1 MKKSVISIENS
12 LNLKPCEQSGSW
24 YAWLVCLSASLFFFY
39 EFIQMNMFN
48 AISVQLMQSF
58 HIKAT
63 ELGELSCFY
72 FISNVIFL
80 FPAGILLDRYS
91 TRKIILSSLSIC
103 ILGVFLFALTKSV
116 FWASIFRFLMGIGSA
131 FCFLSVMRLATR
143 WFSSARLALVT
154 GIIVTMAMLGGMTA
168 QTPLTLLAESMNWRR
183 ALLIDAIFG
192 ISIFAIIASVVKD
205 FPSNDREYYQLE
217 RQQVDEIGYW
227 ESARLVFL
235 KSQNWLGGIY
245 TCLMNLP
252 ISLLGGVW
260 GVLYLVDAHQVTKLD
275 ATYVISMLFLGTVIG
290 GPTVG
295 FLSDKISLRRLPML
309 IGAILSLVLILI
321 IMCGPYLSFPALL
334 FLFFS
339 IGLTTSTQVIGYP
352 VVAES
357 SIPAITAMS
366 VSVVSIT
373 TMMGQAVSQ
382 PLFGR
387 LMDLQ
392 VVYFQHF
399 SANYRA
405 SDFQWAMLMLPIGFF
420 VAFIAAFCL
429 RETYCRS
436 HD

>member
-1 MKKSVISIENS
+1 MKKPVISLENP
-12 LNLKPCEQSGSW
+12 LNLQLYERSGSW
-24 YAWLVCLSASLFFFY
+24 RAWLICLSASLFFFY
-39 EFIQMNMFN
+39 EFVQMNMFN
-48 AISVQLMQSF
+48 AISAQLIQSF

-80 FPAGILLDRYS
+80 FPAGILLDRHS

-103 ILGVFLFALTKSV
+103 ILGVFLFALTKSM
-116 FWASIFRFLMGIGSA
+116 FWAFIFRFLMGVGSA
-131 FCFLSVMRLATR
+131 FCFLSVIRLATR

-154 GIIVTMAMLGGMTA
+154 GIIVTIAMLGGMVA
-168 QTPLTLLAESMNWRR
+168 QTPLTLLVEVMNWRR
-183 ALLIDAIFG
+183 ALLIDAVFG
-192 ISIFAIIASVVKD
+192 ILIFAIIASVVKD
-205 FPSNDREYYQLE
+205 FPSDDCEYHRLE
-217 RQQVDEIGYW
+217 RQKVDEIGYW
-227 ESARLVFL
+227 RSVGLAFL
-235 KSQNWLGGIY
+235 KLQNWLGGVY

-252 ISLLGGVW
+252 LSLLGGIW
-260 GVLYLVDAHQVTKLD
+260 GVLYLVDAHQVAKID

-290 GPTVG
+290 GPAVG

-309 IGAILSLVLILI
+309 TGAILSLVLILI
-321 IMCGPYLSFPALL
+321 IMLGPHLSFSVLL

-357 SIPAITAMS
+357 SVPEITAMS

-373 TMMGQAVSQ
+373 TMMGQAVFQ

-392 VVYFQHF
+392 VVCFQHF
-399 SANYRA
+399 SQNYRA
-405 SDFQWAMLMLPIGFF
+405 SDFQWAMLILPIGFF
-420 VAFIAAFCL
+420 VAFIAAFFL

-436 HD
+436 HN

>member
-1 MKKSVISIENS
+1 MKESVISTENS

-48 AISVQLMQSF
+48 AISTQLIQAF

-80 FPAGILLDRYS
+80 FPAGILLDRHS

-103 ILGVFLFALTKSV
+103 ILGIFLFSSTKSV

-154 GIIVTMAMLGGMTA
+154 GIIVTTAMLGGIAA
-168 QTPLTLLAESMNWRR
+168 QTPLTLLVEAMNWRR

-192 ISIFAIIASVVKD
+192 ILIFAIIASVVKD
-205 FPSNDREYYQLE
+205 FPSSYCERHQLE
-217 RQQVDEIGYW
+217 RQKVDEIGYW
-227 ESARLVFL
+227 KSVGLAFL
-235 KSQNWLGGIY
+235 KLQNWLGGIY

-252 ISLLGGVW
+252 LSLLGGVW
-260 GVLYLVDAHQVTKLD
+260 GILYLVDVYQVEKLD
-275 ATYVISMLFLGTVIG
+275 ATYVVSILFLGTVIG
-290 GPTVG
+290 GPAVG
-295 FLSDKISLRRLPML
+295 FLSDKIGLRRLPML
-309 IGAILSLVLILI
+309 IGAILSLILILI
-321 IMCGPYLSFPALL
+321 IMWEPHLSFAALL

-357 SIPAITAMS
+357 SISAITAMS

-373 TMMGQAVSQ
+373 TMMGQAFFQ

-387 LMDLQ
+387 LMDLRA
-392 VVYFQHF
+392 VYFHHF
-399 SANYRA
+399 SSNYGA
-405 SDFQWAMLMLPIGFF
+405 SDFQWAMLILPIGFF
-420 VAFIAAFCL
+420 VAFITAFFL

-436 HD
+436 YD